1 MNITHIIGN
10 GFDINQGIPTSYAH
24 FYEYYL
30 QLEPEANEREV
41 VTQFRI
47 QLYNDLLEDR
57 TELWSDMELALGKVT
72 KNYSSASDFETVYM
86 DVYKHLMEYIDYAY
100 RYSEVA
106 QFENPSQTL
115 YQDLTMPW
123 NHLTKSDSEEIE
135 KLFRRETDN
144 HIRILSFNYTDTFNR
159 ISDMGTKSN
168 MVIGMRSHMTYCFD
182 GITHIH
188 HAISSKDIIVGVDNI
203 SQIANSNLANEESIR
218 NILVKP
224 QTNIGLG
231 TLVDRESRELI
242 GQSGIISLYG
252 VSLGDTDKTWWLEI
266 GKKLKDNPNLRILY
280 FPFVKEIN
288 EIAEIQKPTLRANK
302 KRELLKALG
311 IDKNTYKN
319 YESRIFVNISN
330 NPGSRNIF
338 TNPKR
343 KNLNDNFENVMSMF
357 QKEGKVAVPKP
368 QPKTPL
374 SIDSSLLKPIRLFEP
389 RHYMAKSI
397 LAEMGNNPFGDVK
410 L

>member
-30 QLEPEANEREV
+30 QLVPEANESEV
-41 VTQFRI
+41 IRKFRI

-72 KNYSSASDFETVYM
+72 KNYSSASEFETVYM

-106 QFENPSQTL
+106 QFENPVQTL
-115 YQDLTMPW
+115 FQDLAMPW
-123 NHLTKSDSEEIE
+123 RHLTKSDSEEIE
-135 KLFRRETDN
+135 NLFRRESDN
-144 HIRILSFNYTDTFNR
+144 HVRILSFNYTDTFGR
-159 ISDMGTKSN
+159 ITDIDLKNN
-168 MVIGMRSHMTYCFD
+168 MVLGMGAYTTYRFN
-182 GITHIH
+182 GLSHIH
-188 HAISSKDIIVGVDNI
+188 HTINSKDIIVGVDNI
-203 SQIANSNLANEESIR
+203 NQIANSDFANEESIR

-231 TLVDRESRELI
+231 TLVDRESREII

-252 VSLGDTDKTWWLEI
+252 VSLGDTDKSWWLEI
-266 GKKLKDNPNLRILY
+266 GKRLKESPNVRILY

-288 EIAEIQKPTLRANK
+288 EIAEIQKPTLRAKK

-311 IDKNTYKN
+311 IDKNAYKN
-319 YESRIFVNISN
+319 FESRIFVNICN

-338 TNPKR
+338 SNPKKR
-343 KNLNDNFENVMSMF
+343 NLNDNFENVMAMF

-374 SIDSSLLKPIRLFEP
+374 GIDSSLLNPIRLFEP
-389 RHYMAKSI
+389 RYYKAKSI
-397 LAEMGNNPFGDVK
+397 LTEISNPPFGDVK
-410 L
+410 S